1 MGEQHIRQ
9 SSADSSGCSSGQES
23 VTSSLTSDSQVSSD
37 SGTEIDPMPVSP
49 NKLLETLPA
58 WESSSLRQRNVG
70 ISKPGFTSEAARWEP
85 YVKVAKSGEPVIGD
99 TLSLARSTPNLT
111 DSTGYTTSQHTWSS
125 TGYISMPSSEELSS
139 NPSPVPKEAT
149 ATGGYSVI
157 GANPKPVKPKSE
169 DDSDLTES
177 TADTL
182 IPIKTETKPANPYI
196 SLASLEQKQKD
207 KKTIDS
213 LRDLDELTF
222 TESSKPKLE
231 ALTPFSTSDKT
242 CKPYVQTGL
251 IDSLKKPFTLSSID
265 SARSMTMSTPFAST
279 SLTDS
284 CSKPFVSSFAS
295 PTSLASA
302 LDSSSKPYVSVSSIP
317 EVSKKSAFQA
327 AAAEPS
333 QKVNTPQ
340 TSTSD
345 GSKPYVLASSVFQ
358 MLQQQQQQREKPESP
373 IPEVTENP
381 DEEDT
386 ATTYPLCWQ
395 PDSTKPASKLNVD
408 KPVITSKQT
417 TGYVTIAENPK
428 LDQHRS
434 SAVSSPYV
442 QRERFEK
449 PLPQSTT
456 GQSDE
461 QYSKVTVVPST
472 IQ

>member
-70 ISKPGFTSEAARWEP
+70 ITKPFTETARWES
-85 YVKVAKSGEPVIGD
+85 YVKVTKSGEPIIGD

-139 NPSPVPKEAT
+139 NPSPVPKETST
-149 ATGGYSVI
+149 AGGYSII
-157 GANPKPVKPKSE
+157 GTVPKSIKSKSE

-182 IPIKTETKPANPYI
+182 ISTKSETKSTNPYI
-196 SLASLEQKQKD
+196 TLASLEQKQKD
-207 KKTIDS
+207 KKTIDT
-213 LRDLDELTF
+213 LHDLDELTF
-222 TESSKPKLE
+222 IESNKSKLE
-231 ALTPFSTSDKT
+231 SLTSFSPSDKIS
-242 CKPYVQTGL
+242 KPYVQTGL
-251 IDSLKKPFTLSSID
+251 IDPLKKPFSLSNID
-265 SARSMTMSTPFAST
+265 GTRSTTMSTPFAAT

-284 CSKPFVSSFAS
+284 CNKPFVSSFVS
-295 PTSLASA
+295 PTTTLAST
-302 LDSSSKPYVSVSSIP
+302 LDTSSKPYVSVSSIS
-317 EVSKKSAFQA
+317 EVSKKPNLQTVTLES
-327 AAAEPS
+327 S
-333 QKVNTPQ
+333 QKTTVPQ
-340 TSTSD
+340 TSTTD
-345 GSKPYVLASSVFQ
+345 GSQPYVRASSVFQ
-358 MLQQQQQQREKPESP
+358 MLQQQQQQRGKSDTPISEVIDES
-373 IPEVTENP
+373 
-381 DEEDT
+381 EEDV
-386 ATTYPLCWQ
+386 TTVYPLCWQ
-395 PDSTKPASKLNVD
+395 TSGTKPSSKLDAD
-408 KPVITSKQT
+408 KSIITTKQN

-428 LDQHRS
+428 LDQHRTSTLS
-434 SAVSSPYV
+434 SSYV
-442 QRERFEK
+442 QHERFEK
-449 PLPQSTT
+449 PLPQNTT